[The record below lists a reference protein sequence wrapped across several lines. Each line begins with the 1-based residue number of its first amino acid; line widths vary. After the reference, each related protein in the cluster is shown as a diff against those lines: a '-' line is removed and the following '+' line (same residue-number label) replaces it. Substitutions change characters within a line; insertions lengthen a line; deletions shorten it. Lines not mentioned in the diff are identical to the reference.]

1 MAIELNKYGKK
12 PEYNPDEY
20 FKKFIPLII
29 KNAPEYDNFWLHN
42 LVKGFKLS
50 KTDQLIFDDMEHDL
64 KVKLDSI
71 GLAKLYPNGLVC
83 LTDKGRDK
91 KNGTE
96 SHNIISK
103 YQKIHI
109 GLTCVAIISSIFLGS
124 WNILLNSQ
132 KSDLKNDNTNLTSDL
147 ELCKDSL
154 NTYKVKALSKT
165 NKNEHDSLPSKN

>member
-12 PEYNPDEY
+12 LEYNPDEY
-20 FKKFIPLII
+20 LEKFIPLVL
-29 KNAPEYDNFWLHN
+29 KECNEYTEFSVFDLGKKLNLSENDN
-42 LVKGFKLS
+42 
-50 KTDQLIFDDMEHDL
+50 LIFNDL
-64 KVKLDSI
+64 TFKIRVYLIDN
-71 GLAKLYPNGLVC
+71 GLANLYGSSKIK

-96 SHNIISK
+96 SHNRISK

-109 GLTCVAIISSIFLGS
+109 GLTCVAIISSIFLGG

-154 NTYKVKALSKT
+154 NTYKAKELLKT